1 MILRFLAM
9 VFYIM
14 QVGGTLMYLFRG
26 MSLHDG
32 SEWFLFAGKII
43 MILEGSGK
51 VDGKPFRKG
60 DTILLPAAGET
71 IGLEGRAI
79 YLQIL

>member
-1 MILRFLAM
+1 MIP
-9 VFYIM
+9 
-14 QVGGTLMYLFRG
+14 
-26 MSLHDG
+26 
-32 SEWFLFAGKII
+32 
-43 MILEGSGK
+43 EGSGK